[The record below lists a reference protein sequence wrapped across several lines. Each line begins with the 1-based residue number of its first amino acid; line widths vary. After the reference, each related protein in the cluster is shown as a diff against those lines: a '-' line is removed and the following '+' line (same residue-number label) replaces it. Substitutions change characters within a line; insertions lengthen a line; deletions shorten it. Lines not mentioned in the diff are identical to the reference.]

1 MSTTDKNLTESTS
14 TSTSES
20 QEDDDEDDETMGT
33 IPEETTAT
41 SIAAKFGGGSKDADD
56 WGEFAEEEEDNK
68 PVVPNKVEDK
78 PKYTF
83 GASSGFGTKG
93 WVASHQSIPTPSKV
107 SICF

>member
-41 SIAAKFGGGSKDADD
+41 SIAAKFGGGSK
-56 WGEFAEEEEDNK
+56 
-68 PVVPNKVEDK
+68 KVEDK